1 MAAVDIDEDDPLLCR
16 RQFLQHLQGIAVVVL
31 FPVGIVAA
39 FGNHGD
45 AGTGHGA
52 PIMEGNPVR
61 PVSRRLRH
69 VHHAHHVL
77 QGHVAVLVG
86 AGHGVGQGEEG
97 IREIGVRMVAQG
109 KVRGLRHF

>member
-1 MAAVDIDEDDPLLCR
+1 
-16 RQFLQHLQGIAVVVL
+16 
-31 FPVGIVAA
+31 
-39 FGNHGD
+39 
-45 AGTGHGA
+45 
-52 PIMEGNPVR
+52 MEGNPVGT
-61 PVSRRLRH
+61 VAGGFGH